1 MKHQFKRGLI
11 PLFFMLFL
19 HSFLYAQKVQ
29 LIWTASAD
37 TAISH
42 YGIYRSNHIDSTFTL
57 IGTVNHPDTIYYD
70 ETIQI
75 GTYYYYAATAIDI
88 FSNESGFS
96 NIVEIETTPTPVELS
111 AFTARIDD
119 NDVILEWGTASESNN
134 YGFEIQ
140 RSKNDHQAFNKIGFV
155 NGNGTT
161 SNPHFY
167 RYVDE
172 NLENGTYY
180 YRLKQIDFTGEYE
193 YSHTIEVSV
202 GLPTEFRLYQNNPN
216 PFNSSTLISYNLPK
230 NGHVELTIHNI
241 TGQLVYK
248 LVDEIQQAGH
258 HTVHW
263 DGINFE
269 GKNVSSGLYVYRIKS
284 LGRVEFRRML
294 YLR

>member
-1 MKHQFKRGLI
+1 
-11 PLFFMLFL
+11 MLFL
-19 HSFLYAQKVQ
+19 YSFSHAQKVQ
-29 LIWTASAD
+29 LIWTASSD
-37 TAISH
+37 SSISH

-57 IGTVNHPDTIYYD
+57 IGTVNHPDTTCYD
-70 ETIQI
+70 ETIQL
-75 GTYYYYAATAIDI
+75 GTHYYYAATAIDI

-111 AFTARIDD
+111 AFTACLDN

-140 RSKNDHQAFNKIGFV
+140 RSKNDRQAFNKIGFV

-161 SNPHFY
+161 SNPHPY
-167 RYVDE
+167 HYVDE
-172 NLENGTYY
+172 NLENATYY
-180 YRLKQIDFTGEYE
+180 YRLKQIDFSGEYE

-202 GLPTEFRLYQNNPN
+202 GLPSEFCLYQNNPN

-230 NGHVELTIHNI
+230 SGHVELTIHNI
-241 TGQLVYK
+241 TGQMVYK
-248 LVDEIQQAGH
+248 LVDDFQQAGH

-269 GKNVSSGLYVYRIKS
+269 GIKVSSGLYFYRIRR
-284 LGRVEFRRML
+284 LGRSEFRRMIL
-294 YLR
+294 LE